1 MANEADGS
9 TNAAA
14 SSAASATL
22 NAGAAAATASPKASP
37 NAARRPLPAEPERE
51 VTLVRRADVGFGL
64 SICGGEQVRES
75 PGRLLPIVISKLRPG
90 GPAAESKILRVGDRI
105 VAINNEDISCA
116 THNRAV
122 SLLRFS
128 PDTIKLVVRGTHVD
142 WSQAGDAPG
151 YAPQRQEGAM
161 RLLLP
166 SAFERVRILYNF
178 PSRKVDELDLQKGD
192 IVHVMGRGQD
202 GWCIGECQRTK
213 KKGFFPGNFA
223 MKLRLRQESVYA
235 DVDNVDNKN
244 SGGGS
249 SAMARS
255 PVPRARVHEVLYEEL
270 PDQEKEELGSS
281 QQAGDEDDAETADGP
296 LYAVARPMSQRRKE
310 LVPASTP
317 QARQQT
323 DAEPVYEASPHVVS
337 EGNGKTV
344 FSDGDVYA
352 EVRRPSRADLG
363 VKAGAH
369 DQTSNSYDQ
378 VADPS
383 PYGQVVSPYGEV
395 VYATANSDGDYE
407 AMDDALYS
415 QIERRGAPIANEED
429 MYAKLPGDEGEEE
442 DDETDSIY
450 SKLPSEDGRPPVIP
464 ERK

>member
-1 MANEADGS
+1 MANEAADGS

-14 SSAASATL
+14 LSAPH
-22 NAGAAAATASPKASP
+22 NAGAATGSPKASP

-64 SICGGEQVRES
+64 SVCGGEQVRES

-90 GPAAESKILRVGDRI
+90 GPAAESKILCVGDRI
-105 VAINNEDISCA
+105 VAINNVDVSCA
-116 THNRAV
+116 SHNRAV

-223 MKLRLRQESVYA
+223 MKLRMRQESIYA
-235 DVDNVDNKN
+235 DVDNFDGKN
-244 SGGGS
+244 GGS
-249 SAMARS
+249 GSAMARS

-270 PDQEKEELGSS
+270 PDQEKEELASS
-281 QQAGDEDDAETADGP
+281 QQAGDEDDVETADGP

-310 LVPASTP
+310 PVPASTP
-317 QARQQT
+317 QARQPT
-323 DAEPVYEASPHVVS
+323 DAEPVYEASPHVVA

-352 EVRRPSRADLG
+352 EVRRPSRTDLG
-363 VKAGAH
+363 VTGGH
-369 DQTSNSYDQ
+369 DQAANPYGQ
-378 VADPS
+378 VVSPN

-395 VYATANSDGDYE
+395 VYATANRDGDYDD
-407 AMDDALYS
+407 MDDGLYS
-415 QIERRGAPIANEED
+415 QIERRGAPVANEED
-429 MYAKLPGDEGEEE
+429 MYAKLPGDEEE